1 MKEHKI
7 LNKKSEINTYPMKK
21 MHYQISGKILYM
33 TSCVKNITFILT
45 NEDNLYVIDNSKE
58 KGMNKYVLHSTLD
71 QKSKTKYQTNEIE
84 SQIWCHKLG
93 THAIIKYKNEIFYYN
108 PHLLKEKVQELNF
121 FYEDKYLQPYAVAFD
136 DDYLEL
142 NDTGEIVFS
151 DYNSDIYKLQITISG
166 QNVIRV
172 FGRIFGLKDYSKKKN
187 NRNNDSTNFNF
198 FSLNKNDRILD
209 MKLIYSSK
217 NSILSANKGTEGKS
231 IIIMAITNNILFQ
244 FHGKDSLEN
253 VFENYS
259 IENGSILKGYKLFLG
274 NNKIENFKF
283 SKIQFINQYLLENEI
298 KEKKSDKTGILF
310 GFMTKSGYCLG
321 TLNNLYEYKPQNHF
335 TIFSYASNLTN
346 LNMNNDQE
354 KIGRKNRN
362 IPNIIKVC
370 QSVNHIFFLYKERLI
385 IINKLTNRIIHIKY
399 LNEQYI
405 DMFYDE
411 IQNGIFI
418 YNGNHIYKIGLEHEF
433 KYLWIDYVEV
443 GNYEL
448 ALKTVTSE
456 DKEMKT
462 KLHKLYAE
470 HLYKEK
476 KYVQSAKEYAFSE
489 EIFEDVCLKFLQV
502 NNIKALITYLALV
515 NGFRIKENNPKKF
528 LNKYLINT
536 WLFELLIGKKENA
549 EKGEIISSIKAF
561 MRDSKHGDDYINK
574 LLVYYMLKIYGR
586 FDEYIEFGTI
596 KQEYNEIIISLL
608 TNRKI
613 KDALDFIK
621 VNVLYGVETVKE
633 ILKKVFFKYATL
645 FMKQNPVETIEL
657 LDKYFIVNNIQNIS
671 DIFRLLRLL
680 NSININD
687 IVNDEQKYK
696 LIINYIQK
704 QIEKPMK
711 SENKEFNLSKNTNLH
726 NLYILLLSYNCKN
739 KKIYEDKLIN
749 YLKKPII
756 LYNLDY
762 PLKKDISIN
771 NYINFDLYFAKKI
784 FSDNPSALSLIYFLL
799 SRYNDSIEIALKY
812 NLKEIY
818 KLIGTNISNPKL
830 KKQLWLKVFEFQK
843 KEGFIEARRIVN
855 ESNGLIKIED
865 ILPLMGDTVKIGEF
879 KEELK
884 DCINSYEKSV
894 ELLNKEIKEFNVS
907 TDLIQKDISK
917 AQKNVFN
924 VNYNKIRCQECGNYI
939 KEKKFFMFPC
949 KHIFDP
955 HCLINKYIEF
965 NKQGIGDQKFKS
977 KVKAITDL
985 VMKINFLSQN
995 KIKDDSKSVG
1005 SNNSRSSK
1013 KLPYLKSLFKLSE
1026 TSVPKETFNEQED
1039 NQINQINLFNKGL
1052 YDFLNEEC
1060 LLCSKEVIQATQIPF
1075 SEQNSLDWEIA

>member
-1 MKEHKI
+1 MKEYNT
-7 LNKKSEINTYPMKK
+7 LNKRPEINVYPMQK
-21 MHYQISGKILYM
+21 MRYQISGKILYM

-45 NEDNLYVIDNSKE
+45 SEDSLYVIDNSKE
-58 KGMNKYVLHSTLD
+58 KNAIKYTLHSSLD
-71 QKSKTKYQTNEIE
+71 QKSKSKYQTNEIE

-93 THAIIKYKNEIFYYN
+93 THAIIKYKNDIFYYN

-136 DDYLEL
+136 DDYFEP
-142 NDTGEIVFS
+142 NDTGEILFS

-166 QNVIRV
+166 QNVVRV
-172 FGRIFGLKDYSKKKN
+172 FGRVFGLKEYTGLKN
-187 NRNNDSTNFNF
+187 NLMNNENTVFNF

-217 NSILSANKGTEGKS
+217 NNILSANKGTEGKS

-244 FHGKDSLEN
+244 FHGKDSIEN

-274 NNKIENFKF
+274 NDKIENFKF
-283 SKIQFINQYLLENEI
+283 SKMQFINQYLLSSKEKEKDIEEI
-298 KEKKSDKTGILF
+298 KSGSKGILF

-321 TLNNLYEYKPQNHF
+321 RLNNLYEYKPQNNF
-335 TIFSYASNLTN
+335 TIFSYASNLNN
-346 LNMNNDQE
+346 LNNDQE
-354 KIGRKNRN
+354 NLKGRKNKN

-385 IINKLTNRIIHIKY
+385 ILNKLTNRIIHLKY
-399 LNEQYI
+399 LTEVFI

-411 IQNGIFI
+411 IQNGIFL
-418 YNGNHIYKIGLEHEF
+418 YNGNHVYKIGLEHEF

-456 DKEMKT
+456 DKNMKT

-470 HLYKEK
+470 YLYKEK
-476 KYVQSAKEYAFSE
+476 RYVESAKEYAFSE
-489 EIFEDVCLKFLQV
+489 EIFEDVCLKFLLV
-502 NNIKALITYLALV
+502 NNIKALITYLALI
-515 NGFRIKENNPKKF
+515 NHFRIRPNSPKKF
-528 LNKYLINT
+528 LQKYLINT

-549 EKGEIISSIKAF
+549 DKGDLISNIKDF

-574 LLVYYMLKIYGR
+574 LLVYYILKIYGR

-596 KQEYNEIIISLL
+596 KQEYNEIIVSLI
-608 TNRKI
+608 TFRKV

-621 VNVLYGVETVKE
+621 MNVLYGVDTVKDL
-633 ILKKVFFKYATL
+633 LKKLFFKYATI
-645 FMKQNPVETIEL
+645 FMKQNPIETIEL
-657 LDKYFIVNNIQNIS
+657 LDKYFIVNSIQNIS

-680 NSININD
+680 NSIRIND
-687 IVNDEQKYK
+687 IVKDEQKYQI
-696 LIINYIQK
+696 LVNYIQK
-704 QIEKPMK
+704 QIEKPIK
-711 SENKEFNLSKNTNLH
+711 TENKEFNFAKNTNLH
-726 NLYILLLSYNCKN
+726 NLYILLLSYQNKN
-739 KKIYEDKLIN
+739 MYEDKLIN

-756 LYNLDY
+756 LYNLDQS
-762 PLKKDISIN
+762 LKRETSIN

-799 SRYNDSIEIALKY
+799 SRYNEGIEIALKC
-812 NLKEIY
+812 NLKDIY
-818 KLIGTNISNPKL
+818 KLIASNISNLKL

-843 KEGFIEARRIVN
+843 KEGFSEARQIVN
-855 ESNGLIKIED
+855 ESDGLIKIED
-865 ILPLMGDTVKIGEF
+865 ILPLMGDNVKIGEF

-894 ELLNKEIKEFNVS
+894 ELLNKEIKEFNIS
-907 TDLIQKDISK
+907 TNLIQKDISK
-917 AQKNVFN
+917 ATKNVFN
-924 VNYNKIRCQECGNYI
+924 VNYNKIRCQECGNVI

-949 KHIFDP
+949 KHIFDS

-965 NKQGIGDQKFKS
+965 SKQGIGDQKFKS
-977 KVKAITDL
+977 KVKAINDL
-985 VMKINFLSQN
+985 ITKINILSSN
-995 KIKDDSKSVG
+995 KMKDDTKSVG
-1005 SNNSRSSK
+1005 SNNSKR
-1013 KLPYLKSLFKLSE
+1013 LPNIKGIFKSE
-1026 TSVPKETFNEQED
+1026 TLIPKDVNFEQQEN
-1039 NQINQINLFNKGL
+1039 NQLNLFNKGL
-1052 YDFLNEEC
+1052 YDFLDEEC
-1060 LLCSKEVIQATQIPF
+1060 ILCGKEVIQATQIPF